1 MPDLFTADTPRPL
14 ADRLRPQ
21 TLTEVVGQEAVTTR
35 LAQMV
40 AGAHL
45 SSLILWGPPGCG
57 KTTIARILAREAGLP
72 FAQLSAIFAGVKDLK
87 AVFDEARQRGGATLL
102 FVDEIH
108 RFMKSQQDAFLPVLE
123 DGTIVLIGATTEN
136 PSFEL
141 NAALLSRCQ
150 TFVLHRLGPEALD
163 ALLRRAESTA
173 EQELPLTPE
182 ARAALIAM
190 ADGDGRYALTL
201 AEQVFAQ
208 NEALDTAALAALTQ
222 RRAPMYDKGGDG
234 HYDLISALH
243 KSVRGSDPD
252 AALYW
257 LARMLAGG
265 EDPHFIARRMTRMA
279 VEDIGLADPAALP
292 QCIAAWQAYARL
304 GTPEGDLALAQAV
317 VYLATAP
324 KSVGVYKAFGAA
336 NRTAKESGSLPP
348 PRHAVNAPTRLMKA
362 LGHGA
367 GYVYDPDTPESFAG
381 QDHFPEGMER
391 RVFYRPAERGF
402 EREISKR
409 LAYWA
414 KLRAGQR

>member
-208 NEALDTAALAALTQ
+208 NEALDTAALAAQNAKIRDGDMARPEAMLIAQAHTLDTLFAEMVG
-222 RRAPMYDKGGDG
+222 RSRANSREGFM
-234 HYDLISALH
+234 HSAD
-243 KSVRGSDPD
+243 R
-252 AALYW
+252 YM
-257 LARMLAGG
+257 R
-265 EDPHFIARRMTRMA
+265 
-279 VEDIGLADPAALP
+279 
-292 QCIAAWQAYARL
+292 
-304 GTPEGDLALAQAV
+304 LALKAQGQCRTTLQPLSDIKNPRPYIQNNQAQYQQV
-317 VYLATAP
+317 NNATPPQAAP
-324 KSVGVYKAFGAA
+324 
-336 NRTAKESGSLPP
+336 
-348 PRHAVNAPTRLMKA
+348 
-362 LGHGA
+362 
-367 GYVYDPDTPESFAG
+367 
-381 QDHFPEGMER
+381 
-391 RVFYRPAERGF
+391 
-402 EREISKR
+402 
-409 LAYWA
+409 
-414 KLRAGQR
+414 RAGKPFSSNELLDPLRKWPHRGDSRGESSVIQ